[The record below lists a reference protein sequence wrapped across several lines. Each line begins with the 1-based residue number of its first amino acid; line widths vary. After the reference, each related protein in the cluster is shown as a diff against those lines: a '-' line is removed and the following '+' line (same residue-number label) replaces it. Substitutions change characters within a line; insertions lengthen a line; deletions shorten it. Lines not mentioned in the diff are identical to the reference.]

1 MNWDLSIEPEI
12 VEILPDCDLL
22 LNKLVPLF
30 LKFGIVAIV
39 YWFIVRAGAYHV
51 EQGGDRVQRV
61 AHL

>member
-39 YWFIVRAGAYHV
+39 Y
-51 EQGGDRVQRV
+51 
-61 AHL
+61 